1 LNLEP
6 RISPENRRVAL
17 LIALLATLGV
27 GGPVDASHYTF
38 VNIAEVSGPYNA
50 FDTPALNDQGSVAFF
65 AYLNG
70 GGQAICRARAG
81 SLEVIADTINDPFV
95 SFTGVGG
102 LQLQS
107 RPDLDNAGR
116 VAYRA
121 YLFEPPWDY
130 YSALF
135 LDDGVTRVART
146 DWGSGA
152 VHELDWCNATTNGA
166 GQSAFTGRAAGVQ
179 GVHVATLGT
188 YGVRIDETAGF
199 SATFGS
205 PFITPAGH
213 ISFSAVRLPSESGIF
228 ALIGG
233 TLHTLARAG
242 VDIYNY
248 SAETSMNDAGRVVFR
263 GEPEEFVQGIL
274 AATVDSVWT
283 IADNN
288 GPYWEFGEPAI
299 NNAGQVVF
307 YASLRGYQR
316 GIFTG
321 PDPDQDVIIRSGDPL
336 FGSTV
341 NFFQFANTGL
351 NEQGQVAFNYSL
363 DDGRSGIALA
373 TPEPVG
379 VAEDAA
385 TGGGG
390 PRPTLRIWPNPT
402 HGGARLELSPAGGPA
417 PESAEIVDATGR
429 LVRRLGPD
437 DALPGSRGWSWDG
450 RNAAGAPVP
459 GGVYFVRL
467 PGKGGRPAER
477 IIVTR

>member
-1 LNLEP
+1 MNLEP
-6 RISPENRRVAL
+6 RISTECRRVAL
-17 LIALLATLGV
+17 LLALLLPLA
-27 GGPVDASHYTF
+27 ASHPAAAAHYTF
-38 VNIAEVSGPYNA
+38 VSLAEVSEPFNS

-70 GGQAICRARAG
+70 GGQAICRARVG
-81 SLEVIADTINDPFV
+81 SLEVIADTVNDPFV

-102 LQLQS
+102 LQLQN

-130 YSALF
+130 YAALF

-152 VHELDWCNATTNGA
+152 MHELDWCNATTNGA
-166 GQSAFTGRAAGVQ
+166 GQNAFAGRAVGVQ
-179 GVHVATLGT
+179 GVHVATLDS
-188 YGVRIDETAGF
+188 YDVRIDETAGF
-199 SATFGS
+199 SATFGG
-205 PFITPAGH
+205 PFITPAGN

-228 ALIGG
+228 ALLGG
-233 TLHTLARAG
+233 TLHALARAG

-248 SAETSMNDAGRVVFR
+248 SAETSMNDAGQVVFR
-263 GEPEEFVQGIL
+263 GEPEEFVQAIL
-274 AATVDSVWT
+274 TATVDSVWT

-288 GPYWEFGEPAI
+288 GPYWEFGDPAI

-307 YASLRGYQR
+307 YASVRGYQR
-316 GIFTG
+316 GLFTG

-336 FGSTV
+336 FGSTA

-351 NEQGQVAFNYSL
+351 NEYGQVAFNYSL

-379 VAEDAA
+379 VAEDAVA
-385 TGGGG
+385 GGAL
-390 PRPTLRIWPNPT
+390 RPPLRIWPNPT
-402 HGGARLELSPAGGPA
+402 RGGARLELSPSSGPA
-417 PESAEIVDATGR
+417 PESAEILDATGR
-429 LVRRLGPD
+429 LIRRLDPD
-437 DALPGSRGWSWDG
+437 DALPGARGWLWDG
-450 RNAAGAPVP
+450 RNAAGHPAAS
-459 GGVYFVRL
+459 GVYFVR
-467 PGKGGRPAER
+467 PAGASAR
-477 IIVTR
+477 AAVRLIVAR

>member
-1 LNLEP
+1 MNLEP

-17 LIALLATLGV
+17 LVALLLLTTS
-27 GGPVDASHYTF
+27 GPAEASHYTF

-81 SLEVIADTINDPFV
+81 SLEVIADTIHDPFV
-95 SFTGVGG
+95 SFTGVGS

-152 VHELDWCNATTNGA
+152 VHLLDWCNATTNGA
-166 GQSAFTGRAAGVQ
+166 GQSAFTGRAVGVQ

-228 ALIGG
+228 ALLGG
-233 TLHTLARAG
+233 TLHTMARAG

-316 GIFTG
+316 GLFTG

-379 VAEDAA
+379 VADQEPSD
-385 TGGGG
+385 GGGL
-390 PRPTLRIWPNPT
+390 RPPLRVWPNPT
-402 HGGARLELSPAGGPA
+402 SGAARIVLTASNGPA
-417 PESAEIVDATGR
+417 PESAEILDVAGR
-429 LVRRLGPD
+429 LVRRLGPN

-450 RNAAGAPVP
+450 RNAAGRLAAS
-459 GGVYFVRL
+459 GVYFVR
-467 PGKGGRPAER
+467 PGGASAMTAVRL
-477 IIVTR
+477 IVSR